1 MAWRSQQSFRRQV
14 FLNPA
19 PLDVSPLFLLV
30 LPEDLINFHKQIP
43 PQEQIPARVYLGRVT
58 LVTLSPGRPFYQAWE
73 SQARVGN

>member
-1 MAWRSQQSFRRQV
+1 MAWRSQQSFRSQI
-14 FLNPA
+14 FLNPF
-19 PLDVSPLFLLV
+19 PLDVSPLFILV

-43 PQEQIPARVYLGRVT
+43 PQEQTPAWVYLGRVT